1 MNNELYHYGVPGMK
15 WGHRKNVYDV
25 NAAYYNKRARKLDAR
40 AQRNRTMGS
49 MNRDAANRSS
59 GLISKANNINANY
72 YQKRADKLTAKA
84 DRNRTMATL
93 NAQASKRKG
102 EVKAAKVAA
111 KLSKKSVKQMS
122 TSKQAFSGKA
132 TAQRL
137 LAKTFEIN
145 EKAYSKS
152 NPTLA
157 SMNRA
162 ARDQALNRAEQ
173 YQNEANA
180 KKRR

>member
-1 MNNELYHYGVPGMK
+1 
-15 WGHRKNVYDV
+15 
-25 NAAYYNKRARKLDAR
+25 
-40 AQRNRTMGS
+40 MGS
-49 MNRDAANRSS
+49 MNRDAASRSS
-59 GLISKANNINANY
+59 GLISKANTINANF

-84 DRNRTMATL
+84 NKNRTMAIM
-93 NAQASKRKG
+93 NAQASKQRG
-102 EVKAAKVAA
+102 EAKIAKASA
-111 KLSKKSVKQMS
+111 KLAKKSVKQMS

-132 TAQRL
+132 AAQRM

-145 EKAYSKS
+145 EKVYSKS

-157 SMNRA
+157 SMNRD
-162 ARDQALNRAEQ
+162 ARNQALSRAEQ